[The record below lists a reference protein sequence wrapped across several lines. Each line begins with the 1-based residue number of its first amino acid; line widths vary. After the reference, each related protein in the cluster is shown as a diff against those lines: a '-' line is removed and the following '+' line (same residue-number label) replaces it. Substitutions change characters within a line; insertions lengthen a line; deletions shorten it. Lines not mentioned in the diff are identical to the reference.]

1 MGLFK
6 KKKKKEPKIEQ
17 VFESKS
23 EETPMDIPES
33 TGDDI
38 KDFLGIEEYPE
49 DDNLTETQR
58 NKKQKLDS
66 VKSKISKILQ
76 SQNIEIVD
84 ENFGDEYEKDTI
96 ETSEKSEQD
105 YDELKSLFGEDK
117 KSKKQELTLT
127 IDDFDYTY
135 IGQYLEEY
143 DLMRMKNIKRVKI
156 IRKKNPKLKKF
167 LIAASVVLFL
177 AGGGVLAFFL
187 TREQPVYLKSVTLN
201 QTERS
206 YYLNEVFDYT
216 GLYFIAE
223 YSDGR
228 KENIELTNTHLNEHM
243 TTKIDKVGDE
253 KQDIK
258 FGTLGTANL
267 YFTYNGFN
275 VEYVVNV
282 VRKEEKGFSLLYSD
296 AIFDLNNGD
305 YITSDMIQL
314 IVDYASYGKE
324 FITLAGINDAY
335 IITVDGHDCTFDKD
349 NGFKITADVTA
360 TSRFIIKTRN
370 LIKQEDGSSAVMSIE
385 LDRAL
390 NFMNAQKES

>member
-6 KKKKKEPKIEQ
+6 KKGKKQPKVEQ
-17 VFESKS
+17 VFESKT
-23 EETPMDIPES
+23 EEQPMDIPES

-38 KDFLGIEEYPE
+38 KDFLGIEEYP
-49 DDNLTETQR
+49 DDNLTDTQR
-58 NKKQKLDS
+58 KKKEKLDT

-96 ETSEKSEQD
+96 ETSEKSEAD

-143 DLMRMKNIKRVKI
+143 DLTRMKNIKRVKL

-167 LIAASVVLFL
+167 LIAASIVLVL

-187 TREQPVYLKSVTLN
+187 TRETPVYLKSVTLN

-206 YYLNEVFDYT
+206 YYLDQRFDYT

-228 KENIELTNTHLNEHM
+228 KENIELTNAHLNKHLTSKVEW
-243 TTKIDKVGDE
+243 VGDD
-253 KQDIK
+253 KQDIE
-258 FGTLGTANL
+258 FGTVGSANL
-267 YFTYNGFN
+267 FFTYNGFN

-282 VRKEEKGFSLLYSD
+282 VRKEEKGFSVIYSED
-296 AIFDLNNGD
+296 IFNLSSGE
-305 YITSDMIQL
+305 YITADMLQL
-314 IVDYASYGKE
+314 IVKYATYGKE
-324 FITLAGINDAY
+324 FVSLGEVNATHKISI
-335 IITVDGHDCTFDKD
+335 DGHLCEF
-349 NGFKITADVTA
+349 NSERGFKVTTNITS
-360 TSRFIIKTRN
+360 TSIIKIETRN
-370 LIKQEDGSSAVMSIE
+370 LVKNEDGTSSIQSAN
-385 LDRAL
+385 LDRNL
-390 NFMNAQKES
+390 NYVESQKES

>member
-17 VFESKS
+17 VFESKA
-23 EETPMDIPES
+23 EEPIDIPES

-38 KDFLGIEEYPE
+38 KDFLGIEEYPD

-58 NKKQKLDS
+58 SKKQKLDS

-105 YDELKSLFGEDK
+105 YDALKSLYGEDK
-117 KSKKQELTLT
+117 KNKKQELTLT
-127 IDDFDYTY
+127 LDDFDYTY

-143 DLMRMKNIKRVKI
+143 DLTRMKNIKRVKL

-167 LIAASVVLFL
+167 LITASIVLVL
-177 AGGGVLAFFL
+177 AGGGVLTFFL
-187 TREQPVYLKSVTLN
+187 TREKPVYLKSVTLN

-243 TTKIDKVGDE
+243 TTKIDKTGED
-253 KQDIK
+253 KQDIMFK
-258 FGTLGTANL
+258 SLGTANL

-275 VEYVVNV
+275 VEYIVNV
-282 VRKEEKGFSLLYSD
+282 VKKEEKGFSLLYTD
-296 AIFDLNNGD
+296 AIFDLNKDD
-305 YITSDMIQL
+305 YITADMIQL
-314 IVDYASYGKE
+314 VVDYASYGKE
-324 FITLAGINDAY
+324 FITLSQINDAY
-335 IITVDGHDCTFDKD
+335 EISVDGHICTFDKD
-349 NGFKITADVTA
+349 NGFLINADVKSD
-360 TSRFIIKTRN
+360 SRFIIRGKN
-370 LIKQEDGSSAVMSIE
+370 LIKDDDDNSVIMYIE
-385 LDRAL
+385 LDRNL
-390 NFMNAQKES
+390 NYMTAQKES

>member
-1 MGLFK
+1 VGLFK

-17 VFESKS
+17 VFESKT
-23 EETPMDIPES
+23 EEPMDIPES

-58 NKKQKLDS
+58 KKKQKLDS

-84 ENFGDEYEKDTI
+84 ENFGDEYEKDTL
-96 ETSEKSEQD
+96 ETSEQSEQD
-105 YDELKSLFGEDK
+105 YDALKSIFGDSK
-117 KSKKQELTLT
+117 KDKKQELTLT

-143 DLMRMKNIKRVKI
+143 DLTRMKNIKRVKL

-167 LIAASVVLFL
+167 LIAASVVLVL
-177 AGGGVLAFFL
+177 AGGGVLTFFL
-187 TREQPVYLKSVTLN
+187 TREKPVYLKSVTLN

-206 YYLNEVFDYT
+206 YYLNEIFDYT

-228 KENIELTNTHLNEHM
+228 KETIELSNSHLNEHM
-243 TTKIDKVGDE
+243 TTKVDKAGED
-253 KQDIK
+253 KQDLK

-275 VEYVVNV
+275 VEYIVNV
-282 VRKEEKGFSLLYSD
+282 VKKEEKGFSLLYTD
-296 AIFDLNNGD
+296 AIFNLNKDD
-305 YITSDMIQL
+305 YITADMIQL

-324 FITLAGINDAY
+324 FITLSAINDSY
-335 IITVDGHDCTFDKD
+335 TISVDGHICTFDKD
-349 NGFKITADVTA
+349 NGFLITGDVTS
-360 TSRFIIKTRN
+360 TSRFIIKTKN
-370 LIKQEDGSSAVMSIE
+370 LIKQENGEGAIMSIE
-385 LDRAL
+385 LDRNL